1 MSKILFN
8 MLAFV
13 IARLIDAKVF
23 EIIKF
28 MVIAQMNSE
37 LTGEQKRAEV
47 KKQLENLTGNV
58 ADEIKKTAPNLI
70 NLAIETSVALI
81 KK

>member
-23 EIIKF
+23 EIIKA
-28 MVIAQMNSE
+28 MVISQMSTE
-37 LTGEQKRAEV
+37 LNGEQKRAEV
-47 KKQLENLTGNV
+47 KKQLDNLTGNV

>member
-1 MSKILFN
+1 

-13 IARLIDAKVF
+13 IARLVDAKLF
-23 EIIKF
+23 EIIKA

-47 KKQLENLTGNV
+47 KQQLYNLTGNV
-58 ADEIKKTAPNLI
+58 ADEFKKTAPNLI

>member
-1 MSKILFN
+1 MSKLLFN
-8 MLAFV
+8 LLAFV
-13 IARLIDAKVF
+13 ISRLLDAKLF
-23 EIIKF
+23 EIIKA
-28 MVIAQMNSE
+28 MVISQMSTE

-47 KKQLENLTGNV
+47 KQQLYNLTGNV
-58 ADEIKKTAPNLI
+58 ADEFKKTAPNLI

>member
-1 MSKILFN
+1 

-23 EIIKF
+23 EIIKA
-28 MVIAQMNSE
+28 MVISQMSTE
-37 LTGEQKRAEV
+37 LNGEQKRAEV
-47 KKQLENLTGNV
+47 KKQLDNLTGNV

>member
-1 MSKILFN
+1 MSKLLFN

-13 IARLIDAKVF
+13 IARLVDAKLF
-23 EIIKF
+23 EIIKA

-47 KKQLENLTGNV
+47 KQQLYNLTGNV
-58 ADEIKKTAPNLI
+58 ADEFKKTAPNLI